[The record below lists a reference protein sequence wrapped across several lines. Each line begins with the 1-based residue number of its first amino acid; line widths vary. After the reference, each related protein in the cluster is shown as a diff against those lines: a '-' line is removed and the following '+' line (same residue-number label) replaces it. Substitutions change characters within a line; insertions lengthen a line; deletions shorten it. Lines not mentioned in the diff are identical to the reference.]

1 MVDGVNNFNLASYS
15 RNVDKTNNVPPIV
28 LYNRQPVQFALASQD
43 DRFER
48 TSQQEQRPI
57 MIDPNDRFVKRIDNE
72 KQDEQMLGANN
83 LKAFIKP
90 SQIDEGLKII
100 KNLYDGYET
109 VEKFKN
115 I

>member
-15 RNVDKTNNVPPIV
+15 KNVDKTNNVPPIV
-28 LYNRQPVQFALASQD
+28 LYNCQPHYLMGANQD
-43 DRFER
+43 DRFEK
-48 TSQQEQRPI
+48 QQQRE
-57 MIDPNDRFVKRIDNE
+57 MGYVIDPNDRFVSRMNAQ
-72 KQDEQMLGANN
+72 KQDEQMLGASN

-100 KNLYDGYET
+100 KNIYDGYDT

-115 I
+115 M

>member
-28 LYNRQPVQFALASQD
+28 LYNRQPTYLMASSQE

-48 TSQQEQRPI
+48 QPQKEKGYV
-57 MIDPNDRFVKRIDNE
+57 IDPNDRFVNRMYAQ
-72 KQDEQMLGANN
+72 KQDEQMLGACN

-100 KNLYDGYET
+100 KNIYDGYET

>member
-28 LYNRQPVQFALASQD
+28 LYNKQPSYLMGATQE
-43 DRFER
+43 DRFEKQP
-48 TSQQEQRPI
+48 QQE
-57 MIDPNDRFVKRIDNE
+57 MGYFIDPNDRFVKRFKPIPFAP
-72 KQDEQMLGANN
+72 QEQMLGAS
-83 LKAFIKP
+83 IKP

-100 KNLYDGYET
+100 KNIYDGYET

-115 I
+115 L

>member
-15 RNVDKTNNVPPIV
+15 KNVDKTNNVPPIV
-28 LYNRQPVQFALASQD
+28 LYNRQPTYLMAASQE

-48 TSQQEQRPI
+48 QPQQEKAYV
-57 MIDPNDRFVKRIDNE
+57 IDPNDRFVNRVH
-72 KQDEQMLGANN
+72 KQKDDEQMLGARN
-83 LKAFIKP
+83 LKALIKP
-90 SQIDEGLKII
+90 SQIDDGLKII
-100 KNLYDGYET
+100 KNLYDGYDT

>member
-15 RNVDKTNNVPPIV
+15 RNVDKTNNIPPIV
-28 LYNRQPVQFALASQD
+28 LYNKQPTYLMASNQD

-48 TSQQEQRPI
+48 QSQQE
-57 MIDPNDRFVKRIDNE
+57 MGYFIDPNDRFVKSKINQ
-72 KQDEQMLGANN
+72 KQDEQMLGAGN

-90 SQIDEGLKII
+90 SQIDEGLKVI
-100 KNLYDGYET
+100 KNIYDSYET